1 MNTLLHAYQYWTYEK
16 NNFNVFSTIEQDESK
31 LASKSSKESKFEDF
45 INSYEFDNL
54 INLVTVINWI
64 FIIIRVVGFD
74 ESTGFIYKWML
85 SQIIVNFCFF
95 ILLSTHLVI
104 SGPAKCYSNNFYAWP
119 ESICQILNIF
129 NFIRFL

>member
-74 ESTGFIYKWML
+74 ESTGFIY
-85 SQIIVNFCFF
+85 NETFHTNCTART
-95 ILLSTHLVI
+95 ILTQNI
-104 SGPAKCYSNNFYAWP
+104 RPDIEN
-119 ESICQILNIF
+119 ILG
-129 NFIRFL
+129 LLA